1 MVKLIFAFFWHIACS
16 KLVYETL
23 WKPFLHYSFKLRRK
37 MKDIYNFFLCGNH
50 LYLKKFLHHY
60 IMFIKKRYL
69 LYYCNM
75 IIWNVKEGCLTCAG
89 LFPNK
94 AAALQAC
101 NLIKKRLQHRCFPV
115 KFAKFL
121 RRPIW
126 RTSANDW
133 SKDMSIINANINVHI
148 FLHENDVIF
157 RWPYQFYDFGTVYLS
172 FYLANCKK
180 LAESSKLL
188 NWLNS

>member
-1 MVKLIFAFFWHIACS
+1 MMTGNIRSSHRRYSVK
-16 KLVYETL
+16 KV
-23 WKPFLHYSFKLRRK
+23 FLKISQ
-37 MKDIYNFFLCGNH
+37 ISQEN
-50 LYLKKFLHHY
+50 
-60 IMFIKKRYL
+60 
-69 LYYCNM
+69 
-75 IIWNVKEGCLTCAG
+75 TCAG
-89 LFPNK
+89 LFLNK